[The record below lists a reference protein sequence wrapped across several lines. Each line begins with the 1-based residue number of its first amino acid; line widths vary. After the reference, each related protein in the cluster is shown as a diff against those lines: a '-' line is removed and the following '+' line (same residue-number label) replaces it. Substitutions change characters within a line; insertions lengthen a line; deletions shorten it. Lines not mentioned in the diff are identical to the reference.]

1 MTDAPGKPAEATF
14 GAAPAAP
21 TTGVPAAT
29 DDVVVLL
36 DDDGAAI
43 GTCPR
48 AEVHTRDTPLH
59 RAFSSYLLDDA
70 GRLLLTRRALTKVA
84 WPGVWTNTCCG
95 HPRPDEPTQDA
106 VSRRVREELGLD
118 VTQLRVVLPSYR
130 YRAVDASGIV
140 EHEICPVLVGRID
153 QAQLEPHPDEV
164 CEWAW
169 IAWPDAVHLARRTPA
184 LLSPWAAEQ
193 IVLLAEQLGENG
205 LLTLAPQHDQTAHE
219 HTQHE
224 EHEPLDGKDL
234 A

>member
-1 MTDAPGKPAEATF
+1 M
-14 GAAPAAP
+14 
-21 TTGVPAAT
+21 
-29 DDVVVLL
+29 
-36 DDDGAAI
+36 
-43 GTCPR
+43 
-48 AEVHTRDTPLH
+48 
-59 RAFSSYLLDDA
+59 
-70 GRLLLTRRALTKVA
+70 
-84 WPGVWTNTCCG
+84 
-95 HPRPDEPTQDA
+95 
-106 VSRRVREELGLD
+106 SRRVREELGLD

-153 QAQLEPHPDEV
+153 PAQLAPHPDEV

>member
-1 MTDAPGKPAEATF
+1 MRETPTNDVPGAAAPGASNT
-14 GAAPAAP
+14 GAPAA
-21 TTGVPAAT
+21 T
-29 DDVVVLL
+29 DVVVLL
-36 DDDGAAI
+36 DDDGTAI

-48 AEVHTRDTPLH
+48 AEVHTGDTPLH
-59 RAFSSYLLDDA
+59 RAFSSYLFDDA
-70 GRLLLTRRALTKVA
+70 GCLLLTRRALTKVA

-95 HPRPDEPTQDA
+95 HPRPDEPTPDA
-106 VSRRVREELGLD
+106 VSRRVHEELGLD

-153 QAQLEPHPDEV
+153 PTHLAPHPDEV

-193 IVLLAEQLGENG
+193 IVLLAEQLGADDPFALE
-205 LLTLAPQHDQTAHE
+205 PQHEQHE
-219 HTQHE
+219 RTQHE
-224 EHEPLDGKDL
+224 EHEPLDGKDP